1 MFKARLI
8 SAVFIVIF
16 TFLTD
21 FFGGIPLCLGMLLVS
36 LQGLFELYRANNI
49 HNSTFAVISYVNTV
63 AIYTFMY
70 FGRERF
76 MIYLLMVSI
85 LLYMGIFVFKFPKYT
100 FSQVF
105 VAFGGVFYISVMLMY
120 VYLIRG
126 LDNGIYF
133 VWMIYAGSWGS
144 DVGAYTFGKLF
155 GKHKLVPNLSPKKT
169 VEGAIGG
176 IVASAFWGLLYA
188 LIFGRFLDIS
198 MPFLVCPCIA
208 AASSVV
214 AQIGDLAASAI
225 KRQCNIKDFGKSIPG
240 HGGILDRYDSIIFV
254 APLVYFL
261 DICVTH
267 IAAI

>member
-8 SAVFIVIF
+8 SAFFIALF
-16 TFLTD
+16 AFLTG

-36 LQGLFELYRANNI
+36 LQGLFELYRANNV
-49 HNSTFAVISYVNTV
+49 HKSTFAIISYLNTV
-63 AIYTFMY
+63 AIYVFTY
-70 FGRERF
+70 FGMGKF

-85 LLYMGIFVFKFPKYT
+85 LLYMGIFVFKFPKYS

-105 VAFGGVFYISVMLMY
+105 VSFGGVFYISVMLMY
-120 VYLIRG
+120 LFLIRN
-126 LDNGIYF
+126 LDNGIIF
-133 VWMIYAGSWGS
+133 IWMIYAGSWGS

-169 VEGAIGG
+169 VEGAVGG
-176 IVASAFWGLLYA
+176 IVASAFWG
-188 LIFGRFLDIS
+188 FLFAVLFRDHIDIA
-198 MPFLVCPCIA
+198 MPYLTCACISA
-208 AASSVV
+208 AASVV

-225 KRQCNIKDFGKSIPG
+225 KRQCNIKDFGKCLPG

-261 DICVTH
+261 DICFTH
-267 IAAI
+267 IAVF